1 MMALKM
7 RLGSPVVVI
16 LPTIFAGKQANQNH
30 ADDKSSDVCPPGD
43 SARITGC
50 RRKCR
55 GSIQKL
61 HEKPEAK
68 DDESRYFDHLDK
80 NEDRHQRQN
89 ARERIGN
96 EVRSENTGNCATGAN
111 AGDGAVVIQY
121 GVNDTRSQPAQ
132 QVEYEVAEMAKAV
145 LNVVA
150 EDPEIPH
157 VSNQMQPA

>member
-7 RLGSPVVVI
+7 RLGSPVVII
-16 LPTIFAGKQANQNH
+16 LLTIFAGKQANQNH

-43 SARITGC
+43 TAGITAR

-68 DDESRYFDHLDK
+68 DDESRYFDHLEK
-80 NEDRHQRQN
+80 NEDRHQCQN
-89 ARERIGN
+89 AREWIGN
-96 EVRSENTGNCATGAN
+96 QIRPENTGNCATGAN
-111 AGDGAVVIQY
+111 ARGGAVVVQY
-121 GVNDTRSQPAQ
+121 GVSDTRSQSAQ
-132 QVEYEVAEMAKAV
+132 QVEYKIAEMAKPV
-145 LNVVA
+145 LDVVA

-157 VSNQMQPA
+157 VSN